1 MCKYVVVD
9 FEMCDVPKGIIRE
22 RYNCACEIIEI
33 GAVLLDEKFNIVD
46 SFKSYVSPQYGHIS
60 NRIHKLTRISDE
72 DVADAPCFEDAIK
85 MFVSWVP
92 VDAIPVSWSDSD
104 ETQLS
109 REAKCKFVQL
119 PELDRFFG
127 KWVDCQQTFSKKINQ
142 KRCYNLTEA
151 LELTGVFYEEGAH
164 DALVDAKNTALLFA
178 KMEQEPKLKLSE
190 YFAECHSEH
199 LTYSP
204 FADLLKQFSAAV

>member
-9 FEMCDVPKGIIRE
+9 FEMCDVPKGVLRQ
-22 RYNCACEIIEI
+22 RYNHGCEIIEI

-46 SFKSYVSPQYGHIS
+46 SFKSYVSPQYGFIN
-60 NRIHKLTRISDE
+60 NRIHRLTRISDE
-72 DVADAPCFEDAIK
+72 DVADAPCFEEAIK
-85 MFVSWVP
+85 LFADWVP
-92 VDAIPVSWSDSD
+92 FDAVLVSWSDSD
-104 ETQLS
+104 ENQV
-109 REAKCKFVQL
+109 RNEAYCKRLHL

-127 KWVDCQQTFSKKINQ
+127 NWVDCQQTFSKKINQ
-142 KRCYNLTEA
+142 KRNYNLTEA
-151 LELTGVFYEEGAH
+151 LELTGVFYEDGAH
-164 DALVDAKNTALLFA
+164 DALVDAKNTAKLFA

-199 LTYSP
+199 LTYNP